1 MLQRAG
7 SPRAD
12 PGPGACVHLQKR
24 RIAWRTNSL
33 RSPVESLSGPGPT
46 TGSLRYLA
54 PRIPPYPTF
63 GCSKDMQVVSYR
75 QMIRIHNQIDRSSS
89 YQQSSFDSLNFTS
102 IVQSR
107 PVGRNPNPLVCTQGA
122 RPAHARD
129 RWVPSVVFA
138 QRPQGKQALLSLERC
153 QAFTMNKE
161 FHYVSS
167 HGCTGFH

>member
-1 MLQRAG
+1 
-7 SPRAD
+7 
-12 PGPGACVHLQKR
+12 
-24 RIAWRTNSL
+24 
-33 RSPVESLSGPGPT
+33 
-46 TGSLRYLA
+46 
-54 PRIPPYPTF
+54 
-63 GCSKDMQVVSYR
+63 MQVVSYR

-89 YQQSSFDSLNFTS
+89 HHQSSFDSQSFTS

-167 HGCTGFH
+167 HGCTGFHRHRNHSEKLPEHQQKPCCADTDRRQSRVHGDQPEQRGERPGRWRTQLESPGRRLDSLA